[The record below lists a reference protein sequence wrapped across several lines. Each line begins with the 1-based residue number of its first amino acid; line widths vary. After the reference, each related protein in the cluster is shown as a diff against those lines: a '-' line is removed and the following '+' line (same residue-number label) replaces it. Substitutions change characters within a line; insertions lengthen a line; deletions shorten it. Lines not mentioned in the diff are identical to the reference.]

1 MKKKLKESEKN
12 KTNMHNIKFLTRN
25 QQFILAS
32 SSKTRI
38 ERSKEIFGDLKIVEH
53 RLDEKKEKIKNKQK
67 TAEDQAKLLSRKKAE
82 SIQKEFPKQIIIASD
97 QILECKGKILSKPMN
112 LKEAEENINYLTG
125 KTHTLF
131 SSIYVIKESK
141 LYFEEL
147 KKAEIQFKKISHNQI
162 SKYLNENKETALSS
176 VGSYKIEENKKYGFV
191 DVISGDWETIIG
203 FPLKNFLIKLKG
215 EFL

>member
-1 MKKKLKESEKN
+1 
-12 KTNMHNIKFLTRN
+12 
-25 QQFILAS
+25 
-32 SSKTRI
+32 
-38 ERSKEIFGDLKIVEH
+38 
-53 RLDEKKEKIKNKQK
+53 
-67 TAEDQAKLLSRKKAE
+67 
-82 SIQKEFPKQIIIASD
+82 
-97 QILECKGKILSKPMN
+97 MN

-131 SSIYVIKESK
+131 SSIYVIMESK

-147 KKAEIQFKKISHNQI
+147 KKAEILFKKISHSQI